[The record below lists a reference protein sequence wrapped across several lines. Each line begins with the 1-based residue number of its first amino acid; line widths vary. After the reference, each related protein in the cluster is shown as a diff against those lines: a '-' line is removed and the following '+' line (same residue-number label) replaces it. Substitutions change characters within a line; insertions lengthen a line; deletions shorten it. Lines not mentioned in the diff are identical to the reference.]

1 MTVPRKRLVSVIVFV
16 AVAAGAA
23 LYLSRRPS
31 VPAPAPDDIP
41 EESLVVTPPQ
51 APAPDPSDTIVAT
64 VGERDVTLLEVANL
78 LGANVLSLGTRQ
90 WYTRRQI
97 LRGVE
102 RLAIVLEA
110 KENDLHATKHFRA
123 QMERDLRARLR
134 AADSQLAIQLGQA
147 DSKFAVPTVTVTLG
161 EIETYIKSNPMDFEG
176 MTDLEMTRAARRIV
190 TRKKQQRTEAQWK
203 ALTLARLK
211 TTVKVNRQKVG
222 YVLMDC
228 AIRVRWAS
236 DTNYRGSLEESL
248 EELKAMIGYSDE
260 PPEILINGRSIPP
273 ILLGSAK
280 DLEPGVFA
288 EIVWNNILAYEARE
302 RRLQS
307 STRGSSLDEEMFV
320 ESLILERLQLAFSE
334 IDANTFEPTD
344 DEIDQFI
351 SERNRN
357 PDREV
362 NVHLRRL
369 ARDVLR
375 QSRADEARERYA
387 ARLMEK
393 HSIEITIR

>member
-1 MTVPRKRLVSVIVFV
+1 MIVFV
-16 AVAAGAA
+16 AVAAGAG

-41 EESLVVTPPQ
+41 EESLVVTTPQ
-51 APAPDPSDTIVAT
+51 APDPGYTVVAT

-147 DSKFAVPTVTVTLG
+147 DSKFAVPTVTVTLV
-161 EIETYIKSNPMDFEG
+161 EVETYIKSNPMDFEG

-190 TRKKQQRTEAQWK
+190 ARKKQQRTEAQWK

-228 AIRVRWAS
+228 AIRVRWTS

-280 DLEPGVFA
+280 DLEPGAFA
-288 EIVWNNILAYEARE
+288 EIVWNNILAHEARE

-351 SERNRN
+351 SERNHN

-369 ARDVLR
+369 ACDVLR
-375 QSRADEARERYA
+375 QSRADEARQRYA
-387 ARLMEK
+387 ATLMEK

>member
-1 MTVPRKRLVSVIVFV
+1 MIVFV
-16 AVAAGAA
+16 AVAAGVA
-23 LYLSRRPS
+23 LYLSRPPS
-31 VPAPAPDDIP
+31 ASAPASDDIP
-41 EESLVVTPPQ
+41 QGAIAVATPP
-51 APAPDPSDTIVAT
+51 APVPDPGDTVVAT

-90 WYTRRQI
+90 RYTRGQI

-110 KENDLHATKHFRA
+110 KENDLHATDHFRA

-134 AADSQLAIQLGQA
+134 AADSQLAIQLGQN
-147 DSKFAVPTVTVTLG
+147 DSKFAVPTVTVTLA
-161 EIETYIKSNPMDFEG
+161 EVEFYIKSNPMDFEG
-176 MTDLEMTRAARRIV
+176 MTDLETTRAARRIV
-190 TRKKQQRTEAQWK
+190 TRRKQQRTEAQWK

-228 AIRVRWAS
+228 AIRERWAS
-236 DTNYRGSLEESL
+236 DTNYRGSLEDSL
-248 EELKAMIGYSDE
+248 EELKEMIGYLDE
-260 PPEILINGRSIPP
+260 PPEILINDRSIPP
-273 ILLGSAK
+273 ILLGSAN
-280 DLEPGVFA
+280 DLGPGEFA
-288 EIVWNNILAYEARE
+288 EIVWNNILAHEAQE

-320 ESLILERLQLAFSE
+320 ESLILERLQLASSD
-334 IDANTFEPTD
+334 IDANEFEPTD
-344 DEIDQFI
+344 DEVDQFI
-351 SERNRN
+351 SERNHN
-357 PDREV
+357 PDREI

-375 QSRADEARERYA
+375 QSRADDARQRYA
-387 ARLMEK
+387 ATLMEK

>member
-1 MTVPRKRLVSVIVFV
+1 MTAPRKRLVSVIVFV

-31 VPAPAPDDIP
+31 APAPDDMP
-41 EESLVVTPPQ
+41 EGPIVVTTPQ
-51 APAPDPSDTIVAT
+51 APVPDPGDTVVAT

-78 LGANVLSLGTRQ
+78 LGANVLSLGTHQRF
-90 WYTRRQI
+90 TRRQI

-110 KENDLHATKHFRA
+110 KENDLHATEHFRA

-134 AADSQLAIQLGQA
+134 AADSQLAIQLGQN
-147 DSKFAVPTVTVTLG
+147 DSKFAVPTVTVTLA
-161 EIETYIKSNPMDFEG
+161 EVETYIKSNPMDFEG
-176 MTDLEMTRAARRIV
+176 MTDLETTRAARRIV

-211 TTVKVNRQKVG
+211 TTVRVNRQKVG

-228 AIRVRWAS
+228 AIRERWAS
-236 DTNYRGSLEESL
+236 DTNYRGSLEDSL
-248 EELKAMIGYSDE
+248 AELKQMIGYSDE

-273 ILLGSAK
+273 ILLGSAN
-280 DLEPGVFA
+280 DLEPRAFA
-288 EIVWNNILAYEARE
+288 EIVWNNILANEARE
-302 RRLQS
+302 RRLRS
-307 STRGSSLDEEMFV
+307 NTRDSSLNEEMFV
-320 ESLILERLQLAFSE
+320 ESLILERLQLACSE
-334 IDANTFEPTD
+334 IDANEFEPTD

-357 PDREV
+357 PDREI

-375 QSRADEARERYA
+375 QSRADEARQRYA
-387 ARLMEK
+387 ATLMEK

>member
-1 MTVPRKRLVSVIVFV
+1 MTAPRKRLVSVIVFV

-31 VPAPAPDDIP
+31 APAPDDMP
-41 EESLVVTPPQ
+41 EGPIVVTTPQ
-51 APAPDPSDTIVAT
+51 APVPDPGDTVVAT

-78 LGANVLSLGTRQ
+78 LGANVLSLGTHQRF
-90 WYTRRQI
+90 TRRQI

-110 KENDLHATKHFRA
+110 KENDLHATEHFRA

-134 AADSQLAIQLGQA
+134 AADSQLAIQLGQN
-147 DSKFAVPTVTVTLG
+147 DSKFAVPTVTVTLA
-161 EIETYIKSNPMDFEG
+161 EVETYIKSNPMDFEG
-176 MTDLEMTRAARRIV
+176 MTDLETTRAARRIV
-190 TRKKQQRTEAQWK
+190 TRKKQHRTEAQWK

-211 TTVKVNRQKVG
+211 TTVRVNRQKVG

-228 AIRVRWAS
+228 AIRERWAS
-236 DTNYRGSLEESL
+236 DTNYRGSLEDSL
-248 EELKAMIGYSDE
+248 AELKQMIGYSDE

-273 ILLGSAK
+273 ILLGSAN
-280 DLEPGVFA
+280 DLEPRAFA
-288 EIVWNNILAYEARE
+288 EIVWNNILANEARE
-302 RRLQS
+302 RRLRS
-307 STRGSSLDEEMFV
+307 NTRDSSLNEEMFV
-320 ESLILERLQLAFSE
+320 ESLILERLQLACSE
-334 IDANTFEPTD
+334 IDANEFEPTD

-357 PDREV
+357 PDREI

-375 QSRADEARERYA
+375 QSRADEARQRYA
-387 ARLMEK
+387 ATLMEK